1 MIQDGNNDP
10 ADSSLLLSFLGA
22 FCTGSLIVLLSC
34 SRDQGD
40 LSVVTATA
48 NGLVL
53 INISLGG
60 LTSLTNQTGA
70 GRPDTRTSKI
80 LALRM
85 FRGTSRCRQ
94 DSWYEERRVTT
105 DQPRESS
112 SVTMA
117 WWCPPVRSSL
127 PPSSCVLVTV
137 RPTKTHYHQ
146 ITTLCTLYCV

>member
-85 FRGTSRCRQ
+85 FRGTSRYRQ
-94 DSWYEERRVTT
+94 DS
-105 DQPRESS
+105 
-112 SVTMA
+112 
-117 WWCPPVRSSL
+117 
-127 PPSSCVLVTV
+127 
-137 RPTKTHYHQ
+137 
-146 ITTLCTLYCV
+146 